1 MSMDNYPLAA
11 GDRGKYLCFMQK
23 TFMQKRFREAFLQHL
38 EATGTSVASVAR
50 GAGVSKDMLHKLKQG
65 RTMAI
70 NVDDA
75 IKIAAYFGQTV
86 NEFVGG
92 TREEIEDTLL
102 RQIAQLSQAERKL
115 LAASLRAL
123 LDARDQNG
131 QEPGEDEATTSSDHH
146 QTDRQ

>member
-1 MSMDNYPLAA
+1 MSYVAN
-11 GDRGKYLCFMQK
+11 MQK
-23 TFMQKRFREAFLQHL
+23 TFVKEFARRVKEQRLRISDIA
-38 EATGTSVASVAR
+38 EAT
-50 GAGVSKDMLHKLKQG
+50 GVSKDQLYRLS
-65 RTMAI
+65 REERYST